1 MAFEEAALNIR
12 KKYKNE
18 FKKVLGSDERAN
30 KALTADRAFMGMI
43 KDELQNRKG
52 GKPGSKKKG
61 NGGPPPPPP
70 GQEAPAV

>member
-1 MAFEEAALNIR
+1 
-12 KKYKNE
+12 
-18 FKKVLGSDERAN
+18 
-30 KALTADRAFMGMI
+30 MGMI